1 MREAGDEALVRCD
14 IRCVQS
20 DDFGRAHVVFGVQ
33 RALIHAHLQVK
44 VGGLDAAEAIFAGI
58 LKLAAL
64 VAKQAAE
71 VDLLSGG
78 RLRLGVGTGWNH
90 VEYDG
95 LNEEFKNRGVRQE
108 EQVALLR
115 KLWAEPVVDFTGKF
129 HRIDRA
135 GFNPLPGRKIP
146 IWFGGFADVA
156 FRRAAEMGDGFIF
169 GSSQEAN
176 LAAHV
181 RVQHFLRQSQRDPTT
196 FGIEAMLNYQA
207 GEAQWRS
214 DIEAWSE
221 VGANYVSMRSQALRG
236 MGDGLAT
243 PREHILALEK
253 YWAVVGA

>member
-1 MREAGDEALVRCD
+1 M
-14 IRCVQS
+14 
-20 DDFGRAHVVFGVQ
+20 
-33 RALIHAHLQVK
+33 
-44 VGGLDAAEAIFAGI
+44 
-58 LKLAAL
+58 
-64 VAKQAAE
+64 
-71 VDLLSGG
+71 
-78 RLRLGVGTGWNH
+78 
-90 VEYDG
+90 
-95 LNEEFKNRGVRQE
+95 
-108 EQVALLR
+108 
-115 KLWAEPVVDFTGKF
+115 
-129 HRIDRA
+129 
-135 GFNPLPGRKIP
+135 PGRKIP

-253 YWAVVGA
+253 YWAVVGDLAG